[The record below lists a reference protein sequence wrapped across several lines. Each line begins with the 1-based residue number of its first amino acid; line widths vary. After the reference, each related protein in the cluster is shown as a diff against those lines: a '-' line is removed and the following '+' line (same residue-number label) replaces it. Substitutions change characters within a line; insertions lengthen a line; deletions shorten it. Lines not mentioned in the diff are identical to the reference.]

1 MEQFESPFL
10 LAPVYKHLYSIAFFL
25 FKKNNHM
32 MLPYRIGM
40 LTCMYLIL
48 HIILLSNKM
57 KPSVSKP
64 LVFIG

>member
-1 MEQFESPFL
+1 
-10 LAPVYKHLYSIAFFL
+10 
-25 FKKNNHM
+25 M
-32 MLPYRIGM
+32 MLPYGIGM
-40 LTCMYLIL
+40 LTCRYLIL